1 MVKLPDY
8 FWFQGLMQF
17 HGKGNTYIGSLGT
30 DPETGMIN
38 KNILN
43 YRVWI
48 EEKEDGN
55 ELRAVCYRGLKCFEE
70 TAEENKIYM
79 TFPACDDGV
88 NQAKEWIEKIYTE
101 G

>member
-1 MVKLPDY
+1 MLKLPDY

-30 DPETGMIN
+30 DPETGIMN

-43 YRVWI
+43 YRIWI

-55 ELRAVCYRGLKCFEE
+55 ELHAVCYKGTKCFEA
-70 TAEENKIYM
+70 TADEDKKLKV
-79 TFPACDDGV
+79 FSADDDGV
-88 NQAKEWIEKIYTE
+88 KQAGEWIEQIFAE